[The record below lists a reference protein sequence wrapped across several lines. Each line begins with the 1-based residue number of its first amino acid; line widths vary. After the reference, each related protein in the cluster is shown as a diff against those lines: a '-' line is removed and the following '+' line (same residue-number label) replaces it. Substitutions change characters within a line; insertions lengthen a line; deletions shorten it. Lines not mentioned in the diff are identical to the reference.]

1 MQEGRGIR
9 GGGKQEAEKRR
20 GGDKKTW
27 EVYTWVTVVRVR
39 DVHPSSVV
47 VRTEAVTVVNG
58 DGEDRKVVAP

>member
-1 MQEGRGIR
+1 MQERRG
-9 GGGKQEAEKRR
+9 K
-20 GGDKKTW
+20 GGDKKRRK
-27 EVYTWVTVVRVR
+27 VYTWVTVVRVR